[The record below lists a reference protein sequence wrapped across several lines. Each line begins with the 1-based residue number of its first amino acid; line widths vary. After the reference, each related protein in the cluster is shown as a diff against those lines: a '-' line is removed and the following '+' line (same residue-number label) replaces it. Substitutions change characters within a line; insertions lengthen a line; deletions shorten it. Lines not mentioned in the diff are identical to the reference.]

1 MILLSNTEK
10 LFANLH
16 HRLDLAYLLLSLVAL
31 LSVFYLIKKYKY
43 SLRWL
48 LPYKHI
54 EKSITEDLLKQ
65 LYIITSSRK
74 TTDFRMLSGA
84 LKIPEQ
90 KKLKIFES
98 MTQKGLIQMSDN
110 YVKLTETGKNY
121 ALSIIRIHRIWEK
134 YLSEKT
140 GFDKSLWHDLAETKE
155 HQLSQQEAED
165 LYEELGRP
173 RFDPHGDPI
182 PTALGEMISE
192 TGPSIVGMPEGTVA
206 KIIHI
211 EDEPKSVYRQIIKEK
226 LHIGAHIKI
235 TASDDDYVT
244 FESEGQSIKLST
256 IVASNIQIVL
266 LTKQEV
272 YEEGKVRLSSLIEG
286 EHATILGISTEC
298 RGANRRRLLDLGFIK
313 GTLITLEY
321 KGPNKNPRAYRLR
334 NTLIALRNDQ
344 ADLILIEKTQYDRT
358 GSL

>member
-1 MILLSNTEK
+1 MSLFLNTEILFSKLTLLLNQGYTFLFLAILLGVG
-10 LFANLH
+10 F
-16 HRLDLAYLLLSLVAL
+16 LL
-31 LSVFYLIKKYKY
+31 KKYQY

-48 LPYKHI
+48 LPFKYI

-65 LYIITSSRK
+65 LYHVTSSRK
-74 TTDFRMLSGA
+74 TTDLRMLSGA
-84 LKIPEQ
+84 LKIPER
-90 KKLKIFES
+90 KVLKIIEL
-98 MTQKGLIQMSDN
+98 MTQKGLIQISDSH
-110 YVKLTETGKNY
+110 VTLTETGKNY
-121 ALSIIRIHRIWEK
+121 ALSIIRTHRLWEK

-140 GFDKSLWHDLAETKE
+140 GFDKSLWHDLAEAKE
-155 HQLSQQEAED
+155 HQLTKEQVEE

-192 TGPSIVGMPEGTVA
+192 TGTSIVDIPEGTVA

-211 EDEPKSVYRQIIKEK
+211 EDEPRSIYRQIIKEK

-235 TASDDDYVT
+235 IASEDYHVI
-244 FESEGQSIKLST
+244 FESEGHCIKLST
-256 IVASNIQIVL
+256 VVASNIQVVL
-266 LTKQEV
+266 LSSKEF
-272 YEEGKVRLSSLIEG
+272 YEKGKIRLSSLIEG
-286 EHATILGISTEC
+286 EYATVLGISTEC

-313 GTLITLEY
+313 GTLLTLEY
-321 KGPNKNPRAYRLR
+321 MGPNQNPRAYRLR

-344 ADLILIEKTQYDRT
+344 ADLILIEKTQYDKT

>member
-1 MILLSNTEK
+1 M
-10 LFANLH
+10 FANLPH
-16 HRLDLAYLLLSLVAL
+16 LLDLGYLLLSITII
-31 LSVFYLIKKYKY
+31 LSVLYLIKKHQY

-48 LPYKHI
+48 LPFKHI

-65 LYIITSSRK
+65 LYNITSSRK

-84 LKIPEQ
+84 LKIPER

-98 MTQKGLIQMSDN
+98 MTQKGLIQISDK
-110 YVKLTETGKNY
+110 YVKLTDTGKNY
-121 ALSIIRIHRIWEK
+121 ALSIIRIHRLWEK

-140 GFDKSLWHDLAETKE
+140 GFDKSLWHDLAEAKE
-155 HQLSQQEAED
+155 HQLSKEEAED

-182 PTALGEMISE
+182 PTALGEMIAE
-192 TGPSIVGMPEGTVA
+192 TGTSIVGIPKGKVA

-211 EDEPKSVYRQIIKEK
+211 EDEPRSVYRQIIKEK

-235 TASDDDYVT
+235 LASEDDYID

-256 IVASNIQIVL
+256 VVASNIQVML
-266 LTKQEV
+266 LTTQEV

-313 GTLITLEY
+313 GTVLTLEY
-321 KGPNKNPRAYRLR
+321 MGPRQNPRAYRLR

-344 ADLILIEKTQYDRT
+344 AELILIEKKQYDRT